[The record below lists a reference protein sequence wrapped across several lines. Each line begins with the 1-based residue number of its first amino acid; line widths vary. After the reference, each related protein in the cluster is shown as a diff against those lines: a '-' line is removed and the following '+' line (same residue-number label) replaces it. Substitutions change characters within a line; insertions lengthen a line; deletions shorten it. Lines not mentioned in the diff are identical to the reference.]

1 MNDRKIIFV
10 GGIHGVGKGTIC
22 KVLAQKFDFE
32 HLSTSQV
39 LKWNEISN
47 LKNKKVQ
54 NFAITQDRLLMLPEN
69 KYVRFSANK
78 DVLKM
83 ENKDV

>member
-1 MNDRKIIFV
+1 MA
-10 GGIHGVGKGTIC
+10 C
-22 KVLAQKFDFE
+22 
-32 HLSTSQV
+32 S
-39 LKWNEISN
+39 
-47 LKNKKVQ
+47 
-54 NFAITQDRLLMLPEN
+54 LMLPEN

>member
-1 MNDRKIIFV
+1 LTPENIHIIIFI
-10 GGIHGVGKGTIC
+10 G
-22 KVLAQKFDFE
+22 FE
-32 HLSTSQV
+32 EMNINT
-39 LKWNEISN
+39 
-47 LKNKKVQ
+47 
-54 NFAITQDRLLMLPEN
+54 DLLLPEN